1 MWSSQQV
8 SLRDRIRGWYIRNEK
23 RLVALNICS
32 LILLCFAYLFTL
44 VINLYS
50 AELQATMHTV
60 IIISAAFILL
70 SLVSKGPIP
79 LLISIIGVVLIYNAV
94 ISPLYASPE
103 NSQMIVER
111 QRVDPATPSESV
123 QVDRPLHFGLGVGMV
138 IFATIIAYRP
148 STLFTRNRPASA
160 YEEWASYPLWRDNT
174 VLKDGRNEDLI
185 PVKDMMTEQD
195 VHLLWRYEFVLA
207 NVAGSQHLVRPDGL
221 VPRDSTT
228 LLRDKASGRLLGKP
242 RFSGLFI

>member
-1 MWSSQQV
+1 MRAWF
-8 SLRDRIRGWYIRNEK
+8 IRNEK

-32 LILLCFAYLFTL
+32 LVLLGFAYLFTL
-44 VINLYS
+44 IISLYS
-50 AELQATMHTV
+50 TELLTTMHTV
-60 IIISAAFILL
+60 ITISAALILL

-79 LLISIIGVVLIYNAV
+79 LLISIIGVVLIYNAIV
-94 ISPLYASPE
+94 IPFYASPE
-103 NSQMIVER
+103 NSQMIVGR
-111 QRVDPATPSESV
+111 QRVVPDTPSESV
-123 QVDRPLHFGLGVGMV
+123 PVDRPLHFGLGVGMV
-138 IFATIIAYRP
+138 IFATIIAHRP

-160 YEEWASYPLWRDNT
+160 DEEWASYPLWRDNT
-174 VLKDGRNEDLI
+174 ILADGRNEDLI
-185 PVKDMMTEQD
+185 PVKEMMTEQD